1 MSPKLQFALTA
12 ITGQNSRLPF
22 VIELSEQN
30 GGDARATKA
39 RQSAK
44 IREIGDALRASG
56 FVTVNQQAQV
66 LNLSRS
72 TAWTLVQGN
81 HKGTGLSS
89 SLIKRMLASPRLPDG
104 VRTKITEYVAEKSA
118 GLYGGEKFRLRRFR
132 AKLVFPD
139 TEGRAVRK

>member
-89 SLIKRMLASPRLPDG
+89 SLIKRMLSVIECFETDGGMNYRSDRL
-104 VRTKITEYVAEKSA
+104 IW
-118 GLYGGEKFRLRRFR
+118 F
-132 AKLVFPD
+132 
-139 TEGRAVRK
+139 